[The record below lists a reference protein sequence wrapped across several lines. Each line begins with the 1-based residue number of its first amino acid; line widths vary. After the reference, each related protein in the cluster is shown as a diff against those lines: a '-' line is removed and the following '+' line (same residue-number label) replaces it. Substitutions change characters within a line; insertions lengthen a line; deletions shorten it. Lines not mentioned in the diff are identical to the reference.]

1 MRNSSKESIAEH
13 SLDVAVIAH
22 ALAMINN
29 IYFGGGVNPD
39 KLVVTAMYH
48 DVPEIITGDLP
59 TPVKYFDE
67 DIKNAYQKVEDAA
80 IKKLVSSLPKEMKG
94 IYKDIIS
101 GNYISEEEKKIVK
114 AADKISALIKC
125 VEERHMGND
134 DFIEAEKSTIWLIK
148 ELNCKEADKFI
159 ELFFNA
165 YNLTLDEQSKE
176 SGHI

>member
-1 MRNSSKESIAEH
+1 M
-13 SLDVAVIAH
+13 
-22 ALAMINN
+22 
-29 IYFGGGVNPD
+29 G
-39 KLVVTAMYH
+39 
-48 DVPEIITGDLP
+48 
-59 TPVKYFDE
+59 
-67 DIKNAYQKVEDAA
+67 IKNF
-80 IKKLVSSLPKEMKG
+80 LVKSS
-94 IYKDIIS
+94 
-101 GNYISEEEKKIVK
+101 VK